1 MSGRLA
7 IVVMGVAGSGKS
19 SLGAALA
26 DRLGI
31 GFVDG
36 DALHG
41 AANVAKM
48 RAGIPLDDADRLPWL
63 DRVGEVL
70 ADGQAHPRG
79 VVVACSA
86 LKRVYRDRI
95 RVGAGKCRFLYLDLT
110 MEEAARRVGGRPGH
124 FMPTSL
130 VVDQFAVLERP
141 TAHETDAVTLDAM
154 LPLDRLVEEET
165 ALLASAA

>member
-26 DRLGI
+26 ARLGI

-41 AANVAKM
+41 EANVAKM
-48 RAGIPLDDADRLPWL
+48 RAGIPLDDADRGPWL

-70 ADGQAHPRG
+70 ADAEAYPQG
-79 VVVACSA
+79 VIVACSA
-86 LKRVYRDRI
+86 LKRAYRDRI
-95 RVGAGKCRFLYLDLT
+95 RAGARNRHFLYLDLS
-110 MEEAARRVGGRPGH
+110 MEEAAQRVGGRPGH
-124 FMPTSL
+124 FMPASL
-130 VVDQFAVLERP
+130 VADQFAVLERP
-141 TAHETDAVTLDAM
+141 MTDEADAITLDATR
-154 LPLDRLVEEET
+154 PLDRLVEEAA
-165 ALLASAA
+165 ALLANAA

>member
-1 MSGRLA
+1 MNTRPA

-26 DRLGI
+26 ERLGI

-41 AANVAKM
+41 EANVAKM
-48 RAGIPLDDADRLPWL
+48 RAGVPLNDDDRWPWL
-63 DRVGEVL
+63 ARVGETL
-70 ADGQAHPRG
+70 ADVDAYPRG

-95 RVGAGKCRFLYLDLT
+95 RAGAEGCGFLYLALSP
-110 MEEAARRVGGRPGH
+110 EEAARRVGGRHGH
-124 FMPTSL
+124 FMPASL
-130 VVDQFAVLERP
+130 VADQFAVLEVPGRDEADV
-141 TAHETDAVTLDAM
+141 TTLDASRL
-154 LPLDRLVEEET
+154 LPSLVD
-165 ALLASAA
+165 ASAAPFADAA

>member
-26 DRLGI
+26 ARLGI

-41 AANVAKM
+41 AGNVAKM
-48 RAGIPLDDADRLPWL
+48 RAGMPLDDADRWPWL
-63 DRVGEVL
+63 DRVGEEL
-70 ADGQAHPRG
+70 ADAKAHPLG
-79 VVVACSA
+79 VIVACSA
-86 LKRVYRDRI
+86 LKRAYRDRI
-95 RVGAGKCRFLYLDLT
+95 RQGAGDCRFLYLNLS

-130 VVDQFAVLERP
+130 VADQFAVLEHP
-141 TAHETDAVTLDAM
+141 AADEADAITLDATR
-154 LPLDRLVEEET
+154 PLDRLVEEAT
-165 ALLASAA
+165 ASLAHAA

>member
-1 MSGRLA
+1 MSPRLA

-26 DRLGI
+26 ARLGT

-41 AANVAKM
+41 VANVAKM
-48 RAGIPLDDADRLPWL
+48 RAGIPLDDADRGPWL

-70 ADGQAHPRG
+70 ADAEAYPQGMII
-79 VVVACSA
+79 ACSA

-95 RVGAGKCRFLYLDLT
+95 RAVAGDCRFLYLDLS

-130 VVDQFAVLERP
+130 VADQFAVLERP
-141 TAHETDAVTLDAM
+141 TADEADAITLDATR
-154 LPLDRLVEEET
+154 PLDQLVEEEA
-165 ALLASAA
+165 ALLANAA

>member
-7 IVVMGVAGSGKS
+7 IVVMGVSGSGKS

-26 DRLGI
+26 ARLGI

-41 AANVAKM
+41 EDNVAKM
-48 RAGIPLDDADRLPWL
+48 RAGIPLADADRAPWL

-70 ADGQAHPRG
+70 ADAQAHPRG
-79 VVVACSA
+79 VIVACSA
-86 LKRVYRDRI
+86 LKRPYRDRI
-95 RVGAGKCRFLYLDLT
+95 RKGAGDCRFLYLDLS

-124 FMPTSL
+124 FMPASL
-130 VVDQFAVLERP
+130 VADQFAVLERP
-141 TAHETDAVTLDAM
+141 TGDEADAITLDATR
-154 LPLDRLVEEET
+154 PLDRLVEDT
-165 ALLASAA
+165 AVLLTNAA

>member
-26 DRLGI
+26 ARLGI

-41 AANVAKM
+41 EANVAKM
-48 RAGIPLDDADRLPWL
+48 RAGIPLDDADRWPWL

-70 ADGQAHPRG
+70 ADAGDYPRG
-79 VVVACSA
+79 VIVACSA

-95 RVGAGKCRFLYLDLT
+95 RASAGDCHFLYLDLS
-110 MEEAARRVGGRPGH
+110 MEEAGRRVGGRPGH

-130 VVDQFAVLERP
+130 VADQFAVLERP
-141 TAHETDAVTLDAM
+141 AADEADAITLDATR
-154 LPLDRLVEEET
+154 PLDRLVDET
-165 ALLASAA
+165 AALLANAA